1 MTMTGK
7 ERAELRAD
15 ANDLKATV
23 HVGAAGL
30 SDALLESCNDALR
43 THELVKVALGKQLDI
58 PAKVAARQLAESLG
72 AEVIQVIG
80 KMTTLYRHNP
90 ELKRKKGGL
99 PPWKA

>member
-7 ERAELRAD
+7 ERALLRVD
-15 ANDLKATV
+15 ANGLKPTV

-30 SDALLESCNDALR
+30 TDALLESCNDALR
-43 THELVKVALGKQLDI
+43 THEMVKVALGKQLDL

-80 KMTTLYRHNP
+80 KTTTIYRFNP
-90 ELKRKKGGL
+90 ELKRKKGDL
-99 PPWKA
+99 PPWKQ